1 MNEILNIFKYKIKN
15 GQFIG
20 KKIIEKQKISHNKW
34 KVEKEKEP
42 KNIRTKKKKI
52 NDKYE
57 Y

>member
-42 KNIRTKKKKI
+42 KNIRTKKK
-52 NDKYE
+52 DKW
-57 Y
+57 